1 MKQIKIGYMALSKA
15 SWMTPRIEGIVTET
29 IANLETLP
37 CQLVS
42 CGKPVTTESEI
53 IETCGLFKREG
64 VDAVVMH
71 FVTFPAGAMI
81 PAAGSRLDV
90 PIILLA
96 NPEKA
101 GPGKMWE
108 QNSFCGA
115 NMAAHGLNRLRKSYS
130 YTFALPGETAAKLA
144 VPLAA
149 VRARKA
155 LFDSIGSRLAG
166 SVVLDLCAGSGALA
180 LEAASRGAA
189 AATLVEADQRHIRV
203 IEENVA
209 RVKKAGVACD
219 FRLINGRAEAV
230 TAYAGL
236 CGKPDVIF
244 ADPPYAESAAL
255 FGKLLADGNFTAFA
269 AGALLVWEIPD
280 SPGSVGA
287 FLQAEKLARRQIRK
301 FGGTDFLLGE
311 IAP

>member
-1 MKQIKIGYMALSKA
+1 MRIIAGIARNIELAAPPGIGVRP
-15 SWMTPRIEGIVTET
+15 T
-29 IANLETLP
+29 
-37 CQLVS
+37 
-42 CGKPVTTESEI
+42 
-53 IETCGLFKREG
+53 
-64 VDAVVMH
+64 
-71 FVTFPAGAMI
+71 
-81 PAAGSRLDV
+81 
-90 PIILLA
+90 
-96 NPEKA
+96 
-101 GPGKMWE
+101 
-108 QNSFCGA
+108 
-115 NMAAHGLNRLRKSYS
+115 
-130 YTFALPGETAAKLA
+130 
-144 VPLAA
+144 A

-203 IEENVA
+203 IEENVV